1 MDAPELVQH
10 ALVVVHD
17 RLDIGEAAE
26 EVGEAG
32 GLEEHGPVGGGAR
45 LLHGPGP
52 VAEELVLVRLLLLV
66 DLQLVGGLL
75 QQGLVAGDLGG
86 DVLDLPDG
94 DGDLVVQEV
103 PLFDGVVLVVFQL
116 GELGLNI
123 LPLALEPLGVIL
135 QVVDLLLGHR
145 VGGGDQP
152 RVLDRGEEGQQ

>member
-1 MDAPELVQH
+1 M
-10 ALVVVHD
+10 
-17 RLDIGEAAE
+17 
-26 EVGEAG
+26 
-32 GLEEHGPVGGGAR
+32 
-45 LLHGPGP
+45 
-52 VAEELVLVRLLLLV
+52 V

-116 GELGLNI
+116 GELGLDI
-123 LPLALEPLGVIL
+123 LPLTFEPLGVIF

-145 VGGGDQP
+145 MGGGDQP
-152 RVLDRGEEGQQ
+152 RVLSRGEEGQQ